1 MRWVVPCCRLS
12 VCSGLTSHSL
22 GRDHTPR
29 DFLQLVVISGLVWHR
44 IPHKWVSGSCAWA
57 ARVYVDSR

>member
-1 MRWVVPCCRLS
+1 MTL
-12 VCSGLTSHSL
+12 H
-22 GRDHTPR
+22 

-57 ARVYVDSR
+57 ARVYVDNR